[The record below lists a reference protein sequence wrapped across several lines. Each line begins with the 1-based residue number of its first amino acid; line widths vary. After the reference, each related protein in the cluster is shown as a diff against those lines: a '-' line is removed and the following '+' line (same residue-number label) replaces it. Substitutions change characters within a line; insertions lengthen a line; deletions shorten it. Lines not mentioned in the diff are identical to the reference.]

1 MHRLSVCAGLAAGLL
16 TGCASAPQPEDFPEH
31 SPAAA
36 QFHSGEGLRAAGGDA
51 EGAEDI
57 VIEGQVDAQAVF
69 PDSTVVCRD
78 MLQHASNVIRRRCM
92 TVAAWRRYE
101 VAEAQRAQAILRSWQ
116 GSPYA
121 GF

>member
-16 TGCASAPQPEDFPEH
+16 TGCASVPSSEIPAEEP
-31 SPAAA
+31 PAAA
-36 QFHSGEGLRAAGGDA
+36 RFDSGELRAESD
-51 EGAEDI
+51 ENL

-69 PDSTVVCRD
+69 PDSRVVCRD
-78 MLQHASNVIRRRCM
+78 MLQHASNVIRTRCM

-101 VAEAQRAQAILRSWQ
+101 AAEAQRAQAILRSWQ
-116 GSPYA
+116 GSPYG